1 MDDSLQLQPGSSSP
15 LGAHWDGKGI
25 NFALAAPSAQ
35 SVTLCLFDEVGLE
48 EKVRL
53 PMPSVEDGVWSGYLP
68 DASPGLVYA
77 YRVSGEY
84 APEKACDI
92 TRTRFCST
100 LMHGR
105 S

>member
-1 MDDSLQLQPGSSSP
+1 M
-15 LGAHWDGKGI
+15 
-25 NFALAAPSAQ
+25 AAPSAQ

-84 APEKACDI
+84 APEKGLRYNANKVLLDPYARQVI
-92 TRTRFCST
+92 ATMTDRTRFPENR
-100 LMHGR
+100 R
-105 S
+105 SIQPYLH